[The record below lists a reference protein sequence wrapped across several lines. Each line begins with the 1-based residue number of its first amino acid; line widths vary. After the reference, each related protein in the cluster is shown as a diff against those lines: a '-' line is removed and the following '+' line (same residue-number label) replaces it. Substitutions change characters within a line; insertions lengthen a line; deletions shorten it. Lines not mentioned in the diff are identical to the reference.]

1 LGALTALLDT
11 SAFLIASVDNTCSK
25 QARLTFAMC
34 RHTVVDLAQ
43 VFYATPRSMSFDR
56 LPPSE
61 LARMR
66 SSLIES
72 GYSLL
77 KGPEVDEKLAKLRGM
92 YEPYINALA
101 SYLYVDLPPWML
113 AKEVTDNWKTSAW
126 GRISGFAASAKEE
139 VTVDD
144 HL

>member
-1 LGALTALLDT
+1 
-11 SAFLIASVDNTCSK
+11 
-25 QARLTFAMC
+25 MC

-43 VFYATPRSMSFDR
+43 VFYATPRETITDR
-56 LPPSE
+56 LPTSD
-61 LARMR
+61 LTRLR

-72 GYSLL
+72 GYRLL
-77 KGPEVDEKLAKLRGM
+77 EGPEVDEKLIKLRGM

-101 SYLYVDLPPWML
+101 SYLYVDLPPWIL
-113 AKEVTDNWKTSAW
+113 AKEAADNWKTSAW
-126 GRISGFAASAKEE
+126 GRISGFAATPKEE